1 MIWNQR
7 IKELREINQLTLKE
21 VARKLNVSEAT
32 AQRYEN
38 NIKTIPYEIIESYAK
53 IFDVPPSYI
62 MGWDSEYVVD
72 DIRIIEFY
80 KKLPPDQQKHLLA
93 YAEFLNKEVAKKH

>member
-80 KKLPPDQQKHLLA
+80 KKLPPDQQRHLLA
-93 YAEFLNKEVAKKH
+93 YAEFLSKEVTKKH

>member
-38 NIKTIPYEIIESYAK
+38 NIKTIPYETIESYAK
-53 IFDVPPSYI
+53 IFGVPPSYI

-72 DIRIIEFY
+72 DIRIIESY

-93 YAEFLNKEVAKKH
+93 YAEFLNKEVTKKH